1 MASNQAWIQEPTP
14 FRFYN
19 VIFDVEKK
27 WSKKNEF
34 TKQKLMATFTQAP
47 LKPNVIQQ
55 YSVDAEEHKY

>member
-1 MASNQAWIQEPTP
+1 MASNQAWIQEPTQ
-14 FRFYN
+14 FHFYN

-34 TKQKLMATFTQAP
+34 TKQKLTATFAQAP
-47 LKPNVIQQ
+47 LKPSVIQQ